1 MITRILYDEE
11 ATAYDAVMTHP
22 IQTWAWGDF
31 LKTQGHIVYRLGVFD
46 ESKLV
51 SGYSINFHLIP
62 HTKYTIGVLQR
73 GPAID
78 ADMLAN
84 IKNIGQKENAI
95 FIKIEP
101 DLIAKHVDP
110 EGRTTDI
117 NPLPEF
123 NDLVI
128 SPKVAFFPHSYI
140 IDLTKSQDQLL
151 ADMHSK
157 TRYNIRVAN
166 RHNVE
171 VVEDNTDAGFKKYLD
186 LLWQTTRRQG
196 FYLHSKAYHQKL
208 WQTMKKTG
216 LIHILLTT
224 YQGKLLTAMMFFAIK
239 DRFFYPYGASS
250 DKHRNVMASTLT
262 MWQATLLGKKL
273 ACTTFDMW
281 GCLGP
286 NAKASE
292 NGFGFHKFKQG
303 FGGQL
308 VQFVGTYDYVLNP
321 NFYKIYNLVDK
332 FRWKILRAKALFSKA
347 SVY

>member
-1 MITRILYDEE
+1 MITRILYNEE
-11 ATAYDAVMTHP
+11 ATVYDTVITHP
-22 IQTWAWGDF
+22 VQTWAWGDF
-31 LKTQGHIVYRLGVFD
+31 LKTQGHTVYRLGVFD
-46 ESKLV
+46 KSKLV
-51 SGYSINFHLIP
+51 SGYTINFHRLP

-73 GPAID
+73 GPAINV
-78 ADMLAN
+78 DMLSN

-101 DLIAKHVDP
+101 DVIAKQIDTD
-110 EGRTTDI
+110 GKTTDI

-140 IDLTKSQDQLL
+140 IDLTKSEDQLL
-151 ADMHSK
+151 ADMHPK
-157 TRYNIRVAN
+157 TRYNIKVAN
-166 RHNVE
+166 RHSVE
-171 VVEDNTDAGFKKYLD
+171 VVEDNTDAGFQKYLD
-186 LLWQTTRRQG
+186 LLWRTTKRQG
-196 FYLHSKAYHQKL
+196 FYLHTKSYHQQL
-208 WQTMKKTG
+208 WQTLKKTG
-216 LIHILLTT
+216 LIHILLAT

-250 DKHRNVMASTLT
+250 NQHRNVMASTLT
-262 MWQATLLGKKL
+262 MWQAVLLGQKL
-273 ACTTFDMW
+273 DCTSFDMW
-281 GCLGP
+281 GSLGP
-286 NAKASE
+286 NAKASQ
-292 NGFGFHKFKQG
+292 NGYGFHRFKQG

-332 FRWKILRAKALFSKA
+332 LRWKILRAKTLFSKA